1 MEIIP
6 IKRLWTAVFAF
17 ALYATNLS
25 ATDIHV
31 TTTGDDNNA
40 GTEAAPLLT
49 IHKAIE
55 KVQAGDRILIHEG
68 TYTISERIKI
78 PALPTTAERRC
89 EMRAWPEDAV
99 GKVIIDGSAM
109 NHTTMSDFKMGRCIY
124 VNHEA
129 NYWTFYGLVLQNAE
143 DNGMKVEGS
152 YNIIERCVFRWNNDT
167 GLQIGMYKDFSIEET
182 KSLPI
187 SGTPQFNPGYTYCR
201 YNKVINCDAYENYD
215 GRTYNGTD
223 DGGDADGF
231 ACKLFPG
238 PGTEFHGCRAW
249 TNSDDNWDLYMV
261 YHPVVID
268 RCWAWH
274 AGYTPAG
281 KEIGNGNG
289 FKLGG
294 GGSSGGA
301 AFDQSVGAHVVTNC
315 VAFGNLHKGFDQ
327 NNAYEGMYIINCVG
341 WGNEYNY
348 RFPTLFKYGGMT
360 IRNSIGWGA
369 SKQNHEFL
377 SEDKTGSQVPDTDHN
392 SWTTL
397 DGCNPYKE
405 GQKVADGSKPLTK
418 DYSGEFLSLSADD
431 FKAPRE
437 ADGSLPNNGFA
448 RLKSGSIFKDKGIPF
463 LGFTPTRKM
472 TPAECSS
479 AGLEYITAD
488 DIYIPYND
496 SAPEYG
502 AFELDG
508 TPTEYIIPEKIE
520 LTCTTAN
527 SMQEVVRG
535 QPIENIVYEWNE
547 AGTNAVVE
555 NLPDG
560 LSYSTS
566 GNMLTISGTPTSGG
580 TFKIT
585 VSGNEAAG
593 IKAVSTTGI
602 ITLVIPYRVLTGD
615 WYHFQDEADALPA
628 DLKDVIEIVN
638 GSDSSH
644 PSSISPT
651 YTENNNVI
659 PGGCTIGA
667 FVMGRSNGGIRW
679 IFKDGVTQLL
689 INLHF
694 TGGRT
699 FRINYTLADGTS
711 KTVNISKQAK
721 GTYCNWD
728 VLQQA
733 GITDGTQLRSIELL
747 NTNSSGEIRIY
758 DMYIRVPDTASEDK
772 RYTLNVTVSPVGAGT
787 VLASPEAES
796 YQLGQRIT
804 LTQQPAEGYI
814 FTGWQTAEGKT
825 LSSTDSYTFTIW
837 TDTGIKACYISEQSL
852 VMNDYIVVGNI
863 GELRTA
869 IRQVNSA
876 ASPQRRYIFLKNGD
890 YDYGEYHNPESGA
903 DPNGRDTIKADNISI
918 IGQSTDNVI
927 IRIRPTQASVS
938 RTAPIV
944 ITGTGTYL
952 QDFTLQNDYSYSGT
966 DGQAAALM
974 DKGHHTIGKNM
985 RLLSRQDTYYSNTD
999 YGQLYFEDSEFQGT
1013 VDYICGRG
1021 DVFFNR
1027 CVLKNLNRYPDKGD
1041 YKGDTHIAAPYTI
1054 VEDFNAAGGHG
1065 YIFMD
1070 CHVDCKAQ
1078 TWDFGRGW
1086 RGWPK
1091 LAFLNTTLSDDAV
1104 VRLGNDQTSGKPADL
1119 TKRATTKGIQTSSD
1133 SQALQFFEYNTKNQ
1147 QGTVISPESNVMT
1160 FTASDSKSYETI
1172 LQPSETERFQLRNV
1186 YHDWTPD
1193 EDCRQVEVTDC
1204 SREGNILK
1212 WQARLKVKAAIER
1225 EQSDARIGSAERE
1238 QARPEV
1244 KAFLIECDGTFVD
1257 IVDGTVNSYT
1267 LTSPNGSSASYTV
1280 RAANAMGGFG
1290 PAATAADTTTQIS
1303 HIQASDGQRSTVN
1316 GQRSKYMQDGRI
1328 VIERD
1333 NVTYNTTGQSI
1344 HTNK

>member
-1 MEIIP
+1 MGNLPILRAWGVII
-6 IKRLWTAVFAF
+6 AF

-31 TTTGDDNNA
+31 ATTGDDNNA

-651 YTENNNVI
+651 YTENDNVI

-1133 SQALQFFEYNTKNQ
+1133 SHALQFFEYNTKNQ

-1193 EDCRQVEVTDC
+1193 EDCRQMEVTDC

-1212 WQARLKVKAAIER
+1212 WQARPKVKAAIER

-1238 QARPEV
+1238 QARLKV

-1333 NVTYNTTGQSI
+1333 NVTYNTTGQRI

>member
-31 TTTGDDNNA
+31 ATTGDDNNA

-651 YTENNNVI
+651 YTENDNVI

-1133 SQALQFFEYNTKNQ
+1133 SHALQFFEYNTKNQ

-1193 EDCRQVEVTDC
+1193 EDCRQMEVTDC

-1212 WQARLKVKAAIER
+1212 WQARLTVKAAIER

-1238 QARPEV
+1238 QARPTV